1 MLNNQVSEVLEKYYK
16 EKNNDLFLKEAFEPL
31 NLPTEITQF
40 CVAKSIKIKPMQFG
54 TYPSEQWYF
63 KIDGYKNNDFEVSY
77 ISILTVSKLAPI
89 YRLEHNFEV
98 VNKDPKKISPTLDG
112 SAEEGHSFLQAD
124 LDRFLKKRFEKDGH
138 SRMFESEATRK
149 IEGVNFSE
157 DVILFGPDVT
167 QEDILFRDVL
177 DILPD

>member
-1 MLNNQVSEVLEKYYK
+1 MLNNRVKEIIEKYYHK
-16 EKNNDLFLKEAFEPL
+16 ENKEIFIQKVSDPLRLSERVLDFCNDNKME
-31 NLPTEITQF
+31 
-40 CVAKSIKIKPMQFG
+40 IKPMQFG
-54 TYPSEQWYF
+54 IYPSEQWYF
-63 KIDGYKNNDFEVSY
+63 KLGGYKNNDFEVSY

-124 LDRFLKKRFEKDGH
+124 LDRFLNKRYEKDGY
-138 SRMFESEATRK
+138 SRMFEPEALRK